1 MPQLNSSLRRALTV
15 SCGLTALAS
24 ALAVAPAAF
33 AQDATKVGEVI
44 ITAQKRSENLQDVP
58 VSVAAIG
65 GEKLQSTFAA
75 GDDILALSAKAP
87 GLYAESSNGRA
98 APRFY
103 IRGLGNADFDLAASQ
118 PVSIIQDE
126 VVLENVVLK
135 SSPIYDLDHVEV
147 LRGPQGTLFGR
158 NTTAGIVK
166 FDTVKPSEEIKGRAT
181 VTYGSYNT
189 LTFDGGVGGAIVAGK
204 VAARAS
210 LLLQHRDNWIDNA
223 YTKKNDALGGF
234 DERAARLQVL
244 FTPTDKLSALF
255 NVHGRDLDGT
265 AAIFRAN
272 ILTKGSNKLNGNY
285 VTDTVYFD
293 AGANNPQKYKGYGAS
308 ANIQYEFDG
317 AKLTSITAYENTHGS
332 SRGDIDGG
340 NPTGPGFIPF
350 QSESIDGIKN
360 LDQWTQEIRLASDTD
375 GPLSWQVGGFYFDTK
390 YAIATNPFFAPITTL
405 QQKNKAWA
413 VFGQA
418 SYKVSDQLTLTG
430 GLRYTDDDK
439 DMKVLS
445 GPNPAAPVSV
455 SDSKVSWD
463 LSAFYKLDEDVSVYA
478 KVASGFR
485 GPSIQGRD
493 IAFFSPA
500 SAAKSETIMSYELGL
515 KSELMDRRVR
525 LNGAIFTYT
534 IDDPQFS
541 AVGGGSNSNRLINAK
556 KGEAY
561 GLELDSEFVITPN
574 FVVTAGYS
582 YAHTEIKDKTLAVAV
597 CAACTVTDP
606 LNAAGQ
612 ALVNGNPFPNAPKY
626 TFDFTARYA
635 YPIASGELFAFTD
648 WKKQGYTNFFLYQ
661 SKEFYSKGDFEGGLK
676 LGYANKEGG
685 WEVAAFARNITNE
698 HNLKGAIDFDNL
710 TSFVNDP
717 RVIGVSL
724 DARF

>member
-1 MPQLNSSLRRALTV
+1 MHPQRSLRRALAV
-15 SCGLTALAS
+15 SCGLTALAA
-24 ALAVAPAAF
+24 ALTAAPAAF
-33 AQDATKVGEVI
+33 AQDTKVGEVI

-58 VSVAAIG
+58 VSVAAIS

-75 GDDILALSAKAP
+75 GEDILALSAKTP
-87 GLYAESSNGRA
+87 GLYAESSNGRV

-166 FDTVKPSEEIKGRAT
+166 FDTIKPSEELKGRAT
-181 VTYGSYNT
+181 ATYGSYNT
-189 LTFDGGVGGAIVAGK
+189 FTFDGGIGGALVKDKLA
-204 VAARAS
+204 VRAS
-210 LLLQHRDNWIDNA
+210 VLYQHRDDWIDNT
-223 YTKKNDALGGF
+223 YTKKEKALGGF
-234 DERAARLQVL
+234 EERAGRLQVL
-244 FTPTDKLSALF
+244 FTPTEKLSALF
-255 NVHGRDLDGT
+255 NVHARDLDGT
-265 AAIFRAN
+265 AAVFRAN
-272 ILTKGSNKLNGNY
+272 VLTKGFNTLNANY
-285 VTDTVYFD
+285 VRDKVAYD
-293 AGANNPQKYKGYGAS
+293 GGANNPQAYKGYGAS
-308 ANIQYEFDG
+308 ANIQYDLGG
-317 AKLTSITAYENTHGS
+317 AKLTSITAYENTHGY

-350 QSESIDGIKN
+350 QSDTQDGIKN
-360 LDQWTQEIRLASDTD
+360 LFQWTQEVRLASDTD

-390 YAIATNPFFAPITTL
+390 YAIRTDPFFTAPTTL
-405 QQKNKAWA
+405 QQKNESWA

-418 SYKVSDQLTLTG
+418 SYKATDALTLTG
-430 GLRYTDDDK
+430 GLRYTNDDK
-439 DMKVLS
+439 DLKVLS
-445 GPNPAAPVSV
+445 GNAAAPVSV
-455 SDSKVSWD
+455 SASKVSWD
-463 LSAFYKLDEDVSVYA
+463 LSAFYKLQEDVSVYA

-525 LNGAIFTYT
+525 LNGAVFAYEIT
-534 IDDPQFS
+534 DPQFS

-561 GLELDSEFVITPN
+561 GLELDGEFVVLPTL
-574 FVVTAGYS
+574 VLTAGYS
-582 YAHTEIKDKTLAVAV
+582 YAHTEIKDSTLAVAP

-606 LNAAGQ
+606 LNAAKL
-612 ALVNGNPFPNAPKY
+612 ALVNGNPFPNAPRY
-626 TFDFTARYA
+626 TFDFTARYS
-635 YPIASGELFAFTD
+635 YPVSSGEFFAFTD
-648 WKKQGYTNFFLYQ
+648 WKVQGYTNLFLYQ
-661 SKEFYSKGDFEGGLK
+661 SKEFYTDGDFEGGLK
-676 LGYANKEGG
+676 VGYANKAGG

-698 HNLKGAIDFDNL
+698 NNIKGAIDFNNL
-710 TSFVNDP
+710 TAFVNEP

-724 DARF
+724 DAKF

>member
-1 MPQLNSSLRRALTV
+1 MPQLNRSLRRALTV

-24 ALAVAPAAF
+24 AMAVAPAAF
-33 AQDATKVGEVI
+33 AQETKVGEVI

-58 VSVAAIG
+58 VSVAAIS

-166 FDTVKPSEEIKGRAT
+166 FDTVKPSEEFKGRASAS
-181 VTYGSYNT
+181 YGSYNT
-189 LTFDGGVGGAIVAGK
+189 MTFDGGVGGAIVPGK

-210 LLLQHRDNWIDNA
+210 LLIQHRDNWIDNA
-223 YTKKNDALGGF
+223 FTKKNDALGGF

-244 FTPTDKLSALF
+244 FTPNDQLSALF

-265 AAIFRAN
+265 AAVFRAN

-285 VTDTVYFD
+285 DRDTVAYD
-293 AGANNPQKYKGYGAS
+293 AGGGNPQNYKGVGAS
-308 ANIQYEFDG
+308 ANVQYDFGG
-317 AKLTSITAYENTHGS
+317 ATLTSITAYENTHGY

-350 QSESIDGIKN
+350 QSDTQDGIKN
-360 LDQWTQEIRLASDTD
+360 LFQWTQEVRLASDTD

-390 YAIATNPFFAPITTL
+390 YDIATNPFFAPTTTL
-405 QQKNKAWA
+405 RQKNKAWA

-418 SYKVSDQLTLTG
+418 SYQVSDQLTLTG

-439 DMKVLS
+439 DMNVVS

-455 SDSKVSWD
+455 SDSQVSWD
-463 LSAFYKLDEDVSVYA
+463 LSAFYKVDEDVSVYA

-525 LNGAIFTYT
+525 LNGAVFAYT

-561 GLELDSEFVITPN
+561 GLELDSEFVVTPN

-582 YAHTEIKDKTLAVAV
+582 YAHTKIKDSTLAVAP

-635 YPIASGELFAFTD
+635 YPVASGELFAFTD
-648 WKKQGYTNFFLYQ
+648 WKVQGYTNLFLYQ

-698 HNLKGAIDFDNL
+698 SNIKGAIDFNNL
-710 TSFVNDP
+710 TAFVNEP

>member
-1 MPQLNSSLRRALTV
+1 MPQLNRSLRRALTV

-24 ALAVAPAAF
+24 AMAVAPAAF
-33 AQDATKVGEVI
+33 AQETKVGEVI

-65 GEKLQSTFAA
+65 GERLQSTFAA

-166 FDTVKPSEEIKGRAT
+166 FDTVKPSEEFKGRASAS
-181 VTYGSYNT
+181 YGSYNT
-189 LTFDGGVGGAIVAGK
+189 MTFDGGVGGAIVPGK

-210 LLLQHRDNWIDNA
+210 LLIQHRDNWIDNA

-244 FTPTDKLSALF
+244 FTPTDQLSALF

-265 AAIFRAN
+265 AAVFRAN

-285 VTDTVYFD
+285 DRDTVYFD
-293 AGANNPQKYKGYGAS
+293 AGDNNPQNYKGVGAS
-308 ANIQYEFDG
+308 ANVEYDFGG
-317 AKLTSITAYENTHGS
+317 AKLTSITAYENTHGY

-350 QSESIDGIKN
+350 QSDTQDGIKN
-360 LDQWTQEIRLASDTD
+360 LFQWTQEVRLASDTD

-390 YAIATNPFFAPITTL
+390 YDIRTNPFFAPATTL
-405 QQKNKAWA
+405 RQKNKAWA
-413 VFGQA
+413 AFGQA

-439 DMKVLS
+439 DMNVVS

-455 SDSKVSWD
+455 SDSQVSWD
-463 LSAFYKLDEDVSVYA
+463 LSAFYKVDEDVSVYA

-525 LNGAIFTYT
+525 LNGAVFAYT

-561 GLELDSEFVITPN
+561 GLELDSEFVVTPN

-582 YAHTEIKDKTLAVAV
+582 YAHTKIKDSTLAVAP
-597 CAACTVTDP
+597 CAACTVTDT

-635 YPIASGELFAFTD
+635 YPVASGELFAFTD
-648 WKKQGYTNFFLYQ
+648 WKVQGYTNLFLYQ

-698 HNLKGAIDFDNL
+698 SNIKGAIDFNNL
-710 TSFVNDP
+710 TAFVNEP

>member
-1 MPQLNSSLRRALTV
+1 MPHANRTLRRALTV
-15 SCGLTALAS
+15 SCGLAALAS

-58 VSVAAIG
+58 VSVAAIS
-65 GEKLQSTFAA
+65 GERLQSIFAA
-75 GDDILALSAKAP
+75 GEDILALSAKTP
-87 GLYAESSNGRA
+87 GLYAESSNGRV

-166 FDTVKPSEEIKGRAT
+166 FDTIKPTEEMTGRASAS
-181 VTYGSYNT
+181 YGTYNT
-189 LTFDGGVGGAIVAGK
+189 FNFDGGVGGALVEGK

-210 LLLQHRDNWIDNA
+210 FLFQHRDNWINNG
-223 YTKKNDALGGF
+223 YTHKDDQLGGY

-244 FTPTDKLSALF
+244 FTPTEKLSALF
-255 NVHGRDLDGT
+255 NIHGRDLDGT
-265 AAIFRAN
+265 AAVFRAN
-272 ILTKGSNKLNGNY
+272 ILTKGSNKLNSNY
-285 VTDTVYFD
+285 VTDTVYYD
-293 AGANNPQKYKGYGAS
+293 AGGNNPQKYKGFGGS
-308 ANIQYEFDG
+308 ANVQYDFG
-317 AKLTSITAYENTHGS
+317 PTKLTSITAYENTHGF

-340 NPTGPGFIPF
+340 NPTGPGIIPF
-350 QSESIDGIKN
+350 QSESQDGLKN
-360 LDQWTQEIRLASDTD
+360 LYQWTQELRLASNTP
-375 GPLSWQVGGFYFDTK
+375 GPLTWQVGGFYFDTK
-390 YAIATNPFFAPITTL
+390 YAIRTDPFFAPATVL
-405 QQKNKAWA
+405 QQKNKSWA
-413 VFGQA
+413 AFGQA
-418 SYKVSDQLTLTG
+418 SYKFTDQLTVTG
-430 GLRYTDDDK
+430 GLRYTKDDK
-439 DMKVLS
+439 DLKVLY
-445 GPNPAAPVSV
+445 GPNMAAPVSV
-455 SDSKVSWD
+455 SDSKVTWD
-463 LSAFYKLDEDVSVYA
+463 LSAFYKLTDDISAYA

-500 SAAKSETIMSYELGL
+500 SAAKSETIMSYEAGL
-515 KSELMDRRVR
+515 KSELLDRRIR
-525 LNGAIFTYT
+525 LNGAVFTYT
-534 IDDPQFS
+534 ITDPQFS

-561 GLELDSEFVITPN
+561 GLELDGEFVVTPN
-574 FVVTAGYS
+574 LVLTAGYS
-582 YAHTEIKDKTLAVAV
+582 YNHTKIKDNTLAVAV
-597 CAACTVTDP
+597 CAACTITNP

-626 TFDFTARYA
+626 IFDFTARYA
-635 YPIASGELFAFTD
+635 YPIASGELFAYTD
-648 WKKQGYTNFFLYQ
+648 WKVQGFTNFFLYE

-676 LGYANKEGG
+676 LGYANKAAG

-698 HNLKGAIDFDNL
+698 HNLRGAIDFDNL
-710 TSFVNDP
+710 TGFVNDP
-717 RVIGVSL
+717 RVIGISV
-724 DARF
+724 DTHF